1 MDERRNGDRLNL
13 VNEDESHHMYMP
25 EGKPDRDNQKVP
37 NKGEIMFA
45 EKHPADPLKDE
56 ATRHM
61 SHRGGLAS
69 ARTEHY

>member
-1 MDERRNGDRLNL
+1 MDEQLRGDRLNL

-37 NKGEIMFA
+37 NKGEIMFD

-69 ARTEHY
+69 ARNVHY

>member
-1 MDERRNGDRLNL
+1 
-13 VNEDESHHMYMP
+13 MP

>member
-1 MDERRNGDRLNL
+1 MEERMYGDRSDR
-13 VNEDESHHMYMP
+13 VNDAHMYMP

-61 SHRGGLAS
+61 SHRGGMAS